1 MMHEALRW
9 VADVLVLVGLVAV
22 TVSVVGIIRMRGVL
36 MRVQAAG
43 QAVLVGIIIV
53 LMSAVGSGEWALV
66 GRAVLVAVFLLFSAP
81 LSAHAIA
88 QAAAHE
94 RETKAEGEEPSDS
107 NAEK

>member
-66 GRAVLVAVFLLFSAP
+66 GRAVLVAVFLLLSAP
-81 LSAHAIA
+81 MSAHAIA
-88 QAAAHE
+88 QAAARE
-94 RETKAEGEEPSDS
+94 REAKAEGQDEGPR
-107 NAEK
+107 